1 MLETHLVI
9 RKAKETGN
17 NAATFVQESDNTVEM
32 EGKHIHFDKIDT
44 HQNSLCGQ
52 LSRGENGGPN
62 ATRCF
67 LMIDFQGVAQR
78 ETIGAAIADWERLGK
93 AAQVE
98 VFETNGNEVDDVF
111 GRSHTKAVSW
121 GLVESRLA
129 KKPLAECRDRLVKL
143 AASQRCKVQGKS
155 KVFVFS
161 GEGSKD
167 IYVDVACDTSLE
179 RKWSSLKRDC
189 ERDSA
194 FLTEISRR
202 ARSPESSYSDYITSL
217 VIRNQR
223 FSKFTIIVSLS
234 STEEKKLVKSALNV
248 TASLSKSFNFL
259 YNLRMMEKDKTGNV
273 PRYAKP
279 TLAFMSPQKDM
290 AKTAFPKRTI
300 TPRSKASK
308 LDTHVNPKS
317 ASSTRTSKGLNMFLS
332 PSKSSPLTKEKAF
345 ASSPIVKAQNITKL
359 DKNVPLFEKPASKP
373 GYFSPDTKRSSPNNA
388 LMKEFTEFKVEKELE
403 IRSLKTQIRELEHL
417 KTQSSEMEEK
427 KTLLM
432 EKVEELAK
440 EFVTFKEEHCSFI
453 DSVSELK
460 GTISH
465 LENEKQKVEAR
476 KSEIEKELELMY
488 SKQFEDS
495 HNAELLKDQNES
507 LSKANNELKNQV
519 GALKDQILLADNAVT
534 EKSKE
539 VESIQKKQ
547 MELEAN
553 NALAKELQE
562 EVSMLR
568 IASKESDEQKTVLEE
583 KMNVLLDE
591 KATLNDTI
599 SSLKETVESNQGLTE
614 QISRLGEEKK
624 ALEEEVSLHKESEEK
639 LTKLISTQKEEIESL
654 INNKSEAPLESGAKD
669 SEEKTQLRE
678 TIESLKNNNEELKE
692 QLSKAMSEASNY
704 KLKLRMQSKM
714 QKNKGESNENHGS
727 SMKPNVLQ
735 PSNVSSLDNKQN
747 RIAKLSKKLNKK
759 KKKSIGGYEIKSA
772 TN

>member
-1 MLETHLVI
+1 MLETHLII
-9 RKAKETGN
+9 RKAKETDN
-17 NAATFVQESDNTVEM
+17 EAASFAQESDNTVEI
-32 EGKHIHFDKIDT
+32 EGKSFHFDKIDT
-44 HQNSLCGQ
+44 HQKSLCDH
-52 LSRGENGGPN
+52 LSRGENDSPN
-62 ATRCF
+62 RTRCF

-78 ETIGAAIADWERLGK
+78 EAIGTAIEEWERLGK

-98 VFETNGNEVDDVF
+98 VFETNGSEVDDVF

-121 GLVESRLA
+121 GLVESRLV

-143 AASQRCKVQGKS
+143 AASQRCKLLGKS

-167 IYVDVACDTSLE
+167 IYVDVACDAPLE

-189 ERDSA
+189 EKDPT

-223 FSKFTIIVSLS
+223 FSKITLMVSLS
-234 STEEKKLVKSALNV
+234 STEEKKVVKSALNV
-248 TASLSKSFNFL
+248 AACLSKSFNFL
-259 YNLRMMEKDKTGNV
+259 YNVKMMEKDKTGNT

-279 TLAFMSPQKDM
+279 TLSFMSPHKDM
-290 AKTAFPKRTI
+290 VKSNFPKRTI
-300 TPRSKASK
+300 TPRSKTNK
-308 LDTHVNPKS
+308 LDTHINPKS
-317 ASSTRTSKGLNMFLS
+317 ASSARTSKGLNMFSS
-332 PSKSSPLTKEKAF
+332 PSKSSPLNKEKTF

-359 DKNVPLFEKPASKP
+359 DKHVPLFEKPVSKP
-373 GYFSPDTKRSSPNNA
+373 GYFSPDTKRGSPNNA
-388 LMKEFTEFKVEKELE
+388 LMKQFTEFKVEKELE

-417 KTQSSEMEEK
+417 KSKSSEMEEK

-440 EFVTFKEEHCSFI
+440 EFVTFKKEHCSFI

-460 GTISH
+460 GTISL
-465 LENEKQKVEAR
+465 LEDEKQRIGAR
-476 KSEIEKELELMY
+476 KSELEKEVELMY
-488 SKQFEDS
+488 SKYSEES
-495 HNAELLKDQNES
+495 RNGELLKDQNEQ
-507 LSKANNELKNQV
+507 LSKANDQLRNEV
-519 GALKDQILLADNAVT
+519 CALKDQITSADNALT
-534 EKSKE
+534 EKCKE
-539 VESIQKKQ
+539 IKSIQNKQ
-547 MELEAN
+547 LELEVD

-562 EVSMLR
+562 EVNKLR
-568 IASKESDEQKTVLEE
+568 IANKESDEQKAILEE

-591 KATLNDTI
+591 KITLAGTV
-599 SSLKETVESNQGLTE
+599 SKLKETVESNQGLTE
-614 QISRLGEEKK
+614 QLSRLDEEKK
-624 ALEEEVSLHKESEEK
+624 ALEEEVSIHKESEEK

-654 INNKSEAPLESGAKD
+654 INNKPEAPLESEAVD
-669 SEEKTQLRE
+669 SEEKTNLKER
-678 TIESLKNNNEELKE
+678 IDRLKNNNEELKE
-692 QLSKAMSEASNY
+692 QLSKAMSDVSNY
-704 KLKLRMQSKM
+704 KLKLRMHSKM
-714 QKNKGESNENHGS
+714 QKSKGESNENSGS